1 MSDFLPENYKAPEGN
16 YMKLQE
22 GENTFRVLSS
32 AIVGYEYF
40 NKDSK
45 PVRSKTPF
53 TNTPADIK
61 EGGSIKHFWAF
72 VIYSYR
78 AEKAQILEIT
88 QVSIQTAIKAFVQ
101 NPKWGDPKGYDITI
115 TRNGSGLDSEYTTIP
130 NPHEAFP
137 TDLMIPA
144 VNLEA
149 LYTGADPFAATV

>member
-1 MSDFLPENYKAPEGN
+1 MTDFLPADYKAPEGN

-61 EGGSIKHFWAF
+61 ENGSVKHFWAF
-72 VIYSYR
+72 VVYSYR

-88 QVSIQTAIKAFVQ
+88 QSSIQTGIKALVQ
-101 NPKWGDPKGYDITI
+101 NPKWGDPKNYDLTI
-115 TRNGSGLDSEYTTIP
+115 TRTGSGLDSEYSVMP
-130 NPHEAFP
+130 NPHETFTVDFMVP
-137 TDLMIPA
+137 T

-149 LYTGADPFAATV
+149 LFAGTDPFAATV